1 MWPNQ
6 LWIYPDTEPPGLCP
20 WLTRALVV
28 GPLHTE
34 PPGLCPWLSTAL
46 VVGPFEEEEEGIGV
60 TSDVVEVKCEDPATP
75 GSLKGD
81 RARWHVGDPLRGYVL
96 LSTPLSKPQDHDDSP
111 ILL

>member
-6 LWIYPDTEPPGLCP
+6 LWIYPD
-20 WLTRALVV
+20 
-28 GPLHTE
+28 TE